1 MKIRNIILY
10 ILSAILFLGYLLIF
24 FRGIDTSR
32 ATDAYNLFYVTR
44 ESKHYFTQGY
54 LNDKY
59 CTDILFEYKE
69 DGNYINQSEKGW
81 GDPEENGTWIIGN
94 EASAYIVVN
103 DTSKDY
109 LFTVYSRKDNGYDNE
124 LYINGDFAGKLV
136 FEGGSAELLIPG
148 EILTEGTNTFTF
160 KTDDYVYAVNEV
172 YPDSKD
178 ERHLYMFVES
188 FILSS
193 VPQDATASG
202 T

>member
-69 DGNYINQSEKGW
+69 DGNYINQSKKGW

-124 LYINGDFAGKLV
+124 LYVNGDFAGKLV
-136 FEGGSAELLIPG
+136 FDGTPAEAFSETERLLKWGLDLPPAVRIRNALRAEGLAIPDHILELEELADWLAAAG
-148 EILTEGTNTFTF
+148 EE
-160 KTDDYVYAVNEV
+160 
-172 YPDSKD
+172 
-178 ERHLYMFVES
+178 
-188 FILSS
+188 
-193 VPQDATASG
+193 DAN
-202 T
+202 

>member
-1 MKIRNIILY
+1 MKSWLRKQRSWKPN
-10 ILSAILFLGYLLIF
+10 G
-24 FRGIDTSR
+24 RGWKASR
-32 ATDAYNLFYVTR
+32 
-44 ESKHYFTQGY
+44 
-54 LNDKY
+54 
-59 CTDILFEYKE
+59 
-69 DGNYINQSEKGW
+69 
-81 GDPEENGTWIIGN
+81 PMNG
-94 EASAYIVVN
+94 
-103 DTSKDY
+103 K
-109 LFTVYSRKDNGYDNE
+109 
-124 LYINGDFAGKLV
+124 
-136 FEGGSAELLIPG
+136 LLIPG